1 MSEYSEVL
9 VGRGPA
15 TKVAD
20 PRCSRKQLAL
30 VADTLSCRLPVLRNV
45 TGIGQF
51 FWTHDL
57 AWAIILNI
65 WPGLGNWTAVRVKV
79 VQRGGNSSVVDGR
92 ELIKDKE
99 VIGKHEDKVKAVSEH
114 TIFPLIQPRLIHT
127 YHKYEIWRM
136 KGRMQSLILP
146 ILCIVKV
153 ELVKGSHFYAILF
166 SPAPGEKAE
175 PWIAN
180 GYLDFYQ

>member
-1 MSEYSEVL
+1 MELRCVGLPTLYFSKCPFNAFPESNVPKTPVSEYSEVL

-65 WPGLGNWTAVRVKV
+65 
-79 VQRGGNSSVVDGR
+79 
-92 ELIKDKE
+92 
-99 VIGKHEDKVKAVSEH
+99 
-114 TIFPLIQPRLIHT
+114 
-127 YHKYEIWRM
+127 
-136 KGRMQSLILP
+136 
-146 ILCIVKV
+146 
-153 ELVKGSHFYAILF
+153 
-166 SPAPGEKAE
+166 
-175 PWIAN
+175 
-180 GYLDFYQ
+180 